1 MAVPPFIFYN
11 NMRKTTFAAAF
22 LCTLVAGTAQAQDFT
37 LENGRMFVIP
47 SPMTSNGKAILAS
60 YESNESSHVVTFYDE
75 NLNATKSITLNLPA
89 GIQTGSWTEE
99 ATVMPTG
106 AKASGSPNINIHDAD
121 ASIDAANIK
130 SVVALAN
137 AINQYYGYESNDE
150 NRYVGFKDIEGR
162 ISCYQPYTNFYL
174 ESFLGKQYPTNYITL
189 ADGHICSINR
199 DYQPVYNE
207 NDAQWNKI
215 PGNDYSYIQ
224 YTNLEYFRYADYD
237 TNIDLSE
244 TEIYC
249 SQTLFNDDNAWEF
262 IYPIYQEEISY
273 DTPWS
278 NGSSS
283 ENGIILRRTARKQA
297 KTIGNKV
304 IDESGNELYRFDCQV
319 INAAFRLNGKIY
331 LQGNTYSGGGS
342 GHTVYYLYSLDGK
355 GNAIKSVRTTDN
367 RKLANVCDGVINVN
381 VDGEN
386 GNVVLTNMGGM
397 TIDRKQT
404 NGEAVIRFNT
414 RHLSKGV
421 YNVTLQRDGHNVANE
436 KIVVK

>member
-1 MAVPPFIFYN
+1 
-11 NMRKTTFAAAF
+11 
-22 LCTLVAGTAQAQDFT
+22 
-37 LENGRMFVIP
+37 MFVIP

-60 YESNESSHVVTFYDE
+60 YESNESSSVVTFYDE

-89 GIQTGSWTEE
+89 GIPTGSWTEE
-99 ATVMPTG
+99 ATVVPTG
-106 AKASGSPNINIHDAD
+106 AKASDYSNINIHDAD

-137 AINQYYGYESNDE
+137 AMNQYYGYESNDE
-150 NRYVGFKDIEGR
+150 NRYVGFMDIDGR

-207 NDAQWNKI
+207 NDAQWNKV

-224 YTNLEYFRYADYD
+224 YTDLEFFFYTDYD
-237 TNIDLSE
+237 ANIELAE
-244 TEIYC
+244 AKIYC

-273 DTPWS
+273 GTPRYY
-278 NGSSS
+278 NSS
-283 ENGIILRRTARKQA
+283 ENGVTLRREVRKDA
-297 KTIGNKV
+297 KSIGNKV
-304 IDESGNELYRFDCQV
+304 IDESGNELYRFECQY
-319 INAAFRLNGKIY
+319 INNAFRLNGKTY
-331 LQGNTYSGGGS
+331 LQGSTHSGGMMPS
-342 GHTVYYLYSLDGK
+342 VYYLYSLDGK

-367 RKLANVCDGVINVN
+367 RKLANVGDGVINVN

>member
-1 MAVPPFIFYN
+1 
-11 NMRKTTFAAAF
+11 
-22 LCTLVAGTAQAQDFT
+22 
-37 LENGRMFVIP
+37 MFVIP

-75 NLNATKSITLNLPA
+75 KLNATKSITLNLPA
-89 GIQTGSWTEE
+89 GIPTGSWTEE
-99 ATVMPTG
+99 ATVVPTG
-106 AKASGSPNINIHDAD
+106 AKASDYSNINIHDAD

-137 AINQYYGYESNDE
+137 AMNQYYGYESNDE
-150 NRYVGFKDIEGR
+150 NRYVGFMDIDGR

-207 NDAQWNKI
+207 NDAQWNKV

-224 YTNLEYFRYADYD
+224 YTDLEFFFYTDYD
-237 TNIDLSE
+237 ANIELAE
-244 TEIYC
+244 AKIYC

-273 DTPWS
+273 GTPRYY
-278 NGSSS
+278 NSS
-283 ENGIILRRTARKQA
+283 ENGVTLRREVRKDA
-297 KTIGNKV
+297 KSIGNKV
-304 IDESGNELYRFDCQV
+304 IDESGNELYRFECQY
-319 INAAFRLNGKIY
+319 INNAFRLNGKTY
-331 LQGNTYSGGGS
+331 LQGSTHSGGMMPS
-342 GHTVYYLYSLDGK
+342 VYYLYSLDGK

-367 RKLANVCDGVINVN
+367 RKLANVGDGVINVN

>member
-11 NMRKTTFAAAF
+11 MRKTTFTAAF
-22 LCTLVAGTAQAQDFT
+22 LCTLVVGTAQAQNLT
-37 LENGRMFVIP
+37 QENGDMFIIP

-60 YESNESSHVVTFYDE
+60 YESNESSSVVTFYDE

-106 AKASGSPNINIHDAD
+106 AKAGDYSNINIHDAD
-121 ASIDAANIK
+121 ASIDATGIK

-137 AINQYYGYESNDE
+137 AMNQYYGYDSNYED
-150 NRYVGFKDIEGR
+150 RYVGFMDIDGR
-162 ISCYQPYTNFYL
+162 ISCYQPYTEFYL
-174 ESFLGKQYPTNYITL
+174 KSFLGNQYPVSYITL

-199 DYQPVYNE
+199 GYQPVYNE
-207 NDAQWNKI
+207 NEAQWNKV
-215 PGNDYSYIQ
+215 PGNDGNYVQ
-224 YTNLEYFRYADYD
+224 YTRLEYFRYADYD
-237 TNIDLSE
+237 ANIELSE

-262 IYPIYQEEISY
+262 VYPIYQEEISY

-304 IDESGNELYRFDCQV
+304 IDESGNELYRFECQY
-319 INAAFRLNGKIY
+319 INNAFRLNGKTY
-331 LQGNTYSGGGS
+331 LQGNTYSGIG
-342 GHTVYYLYSLDGK
+342 TERTYYLYSLDGK

-367 RKLANVCDGVINVN
+367 RKLANVGDGVINVN
-381 VDGEN
+381 VNGEN

-397 TIDRKQT
+397 TIDRKQA

-436 KIVVK
+436 KIVVR

>member
-1 MAVPPFIFYN
+1 
-11 NMRKTTFAAAF
+11 MRKTTFTAAF

-37 LENGRMFVIP
+37 QENGRMFVIP

-75 NLNATKSITLNLPA
+75 KLNATKSITLNLPA
-89 GIQTGSWTEE
+89 GIPTGSWTEE
-99 ATVMPTG
+99 ATVVPTG
-106 AKASGSPNINIHDAD
+106 AKASDYSNINIHDAD

-137 AINQYYGYESNDE
+137 AMNQYYGYESNDE
-150 NRYVGFKDIEGR
+150 NRYVGFMDIDGR

-207 NDAQWNKI
+207 NDAQWNKV

-224 YTNLEYFRYADYD
+224 YTDLEFFFYTDYD
-237 TNIDLSE
+237 ANIELAE
-244 TEIYC
+244 AKIYC

-273 DTPWS
+273 GTPRYY
-278 NGSSS
+278 NSS
-283 ENGIILRRTARKQA
+283 ENGVTLRREVRKDA
-297 KTIGNKV
+297 KSIGNKV
-304 IDESGNELYRFDCQV
+304 IDESGNELYRFECQY
-319 INAAFRLNGKIY
+319 INNAFRLNGKTY
-331 LQGNTYSGGGS
+331 LQGSTHSGGMMPS
-342 GHTVYYLYSLDGK
+342 VYYLYSLDGK

-367 RKLANVCDGVINVN
+367 RKLANVGDGVINVN

>member
-1 MAVPPFIFYN
+1 
-11 NMRKTTFAAAF
+11 MRKTTFTAAF
-22 LCTLVAGTAQAQDFT
+22 LCTLVAGTAQAQNLT
-37 LENGRMFVIP
+37 LEQASFFVVP
-47 SPMTSNGKAILAS
+47 SALTSNGKAILAS
-60 YESNESSHVVTFYDE
+60 HESNNSTQVIKFYDE
-75 NLNATKSITLNLPA
+75 NLNETKSITLDLPA

-106 AKASGSPNINIHDAD
+106 AKASGSPNIHIHDAD

-130 SVVALAN
+130 NVVALAN
-137 AINQYYGYESNDE
+137 AINQYYGYESNYE
-150 NRYVGFKDIEGR
+150 NRYVGFMDIDGH
-162 ISCYQPYTNFYL
+162 ISCYQPYTEFYL
-174 ESFLGKQYPTNYITL
+174 KSFLGNQYPTSYITL
-189 ADGHICSINR
+189 ADGHICSIYR
-199 DYQPVYNE
+199 DYQPIYNE
-207 NDAQWNKI
+207 NEAQWNKV
-215 PGNDYSYIQ
+215 PGNDGYYVQ
-224 YTNLEYFRYADYD
+224 YTRLEYFRYADYD

-273 DTPWS
+273 GTPWS

-283 ENGIILRRTARKQA
+283 ENGITLRRDARKQA

-304 IDESGNELYRFDCQV
+304 IDESGNELYRFECQY
-319 INAAFRLNGKIY
+319 INNAFRLNGKTY
-331 LQGNTYSGGGS
+331 LQGNTYSGGAMPS
-342 GHTVYYLYSLDGK
+342 VYYLYSLDGK

-367 RKLANVCDGVINVN
+367 RKLANVGDGVINVN
-381 VDGEN
+381 VNGEN